1 MPDYSGL
8 PAPKINGSCT
18 HNRKGIIASK
28 KLRRES
34 SPGVLY
40 TLALPRGTENTF
52 ARRMVLA
59 SRFRWSSL
67 RLPLSGMVY
76 CEIATRTLEVGPQL
90 LWHRPHTTVSRP
102 TPSRIVRQPLSKNQI
117 QARYT
122 FNLCSSLRLCRIMLL
137 GLEAELS

>member
-59 SRFRWSSL
+59 SRFRGSSL

-76 CEIATRTLEVGPQL
+76 CEIATRGPQISSGRSRGSSMTRHPRLRRISAPSAPSVPRDKFSLHCEWSSRHATKSVL
-90 LWHRPHTTVSRP
+90 L
-102 TPSRIVRQPLSKNQI
+102 IC
-117 QARYT
+117 A
-122 FNLCSSLRLCRIMLL
+122 
-137 GLEAELS
+137 

>member
-59 SRFRWSSL
+59 SRFRGSSL

-76 CEIATRTLEVGPQL
+76 CEIATRTLDTRLRVIKAGTEGGEEPWL
-90 LWHRPHTTVSRP
+90 EAPITCHGHRTLPS
-102 TPSRIVRQPLSKNQI
+102 TPPRFSIGYLPLSK
-117 QARYT
+117 
-122 FNLCSSLRLCRIMLL
+122 F
-137 GLEAELS
+137 G

>member
-59 SRFRWSSL
+59 SRFRGSSL

-76 CEIATRTLEVGPQL
+76 CEIATRTLEVDRNFCGTATQNPE
-90 LWHRPHTTVSRP
+90 
-102 TPSRIVRQPLSKNQI
+102 PSHAVKIVRQLL
-117 QARYT
+117 T
-122 FNLCSSLRLCRIMLL
+122 FVK
-137 GLEAELS
+137 